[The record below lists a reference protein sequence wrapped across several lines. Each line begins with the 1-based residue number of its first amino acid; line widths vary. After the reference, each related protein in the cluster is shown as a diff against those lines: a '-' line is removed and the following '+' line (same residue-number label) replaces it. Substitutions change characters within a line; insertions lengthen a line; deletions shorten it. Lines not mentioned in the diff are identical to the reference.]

1 VSALASDGRDSG
13 DRWQLYRVPLA
24 ILQARR
30 PEEVLPLIGEI
41 SRQTQAGRVAVG
53 WIAYEAAP
61 AFDPAL
67 VVRPPGPVPLA
78 WFAIFAGG
86 EEACAPPMPG
96 TAAAY
101 EPAWRGAPTPELYRR
116 AVARIHGHIAAGDT
130 YQVNYTYRLRAPWAG
145 DPGERFAALARAQR
159 SRYAAWIDAGE
170 FAVLSAS
177 PELCFRLEGDL
188 LTCRPMKGTAAR
200 GPSAAEDRR
209 QAADLRASEK
219 ERAENVMIVDMVRN
233 DLGRIARPGTVCVPR
248 LWQTER
254 YPTLWQMTSTVTAE
268 TGAPLDEILRALFP
282 SASITG
288 APKVRTM
295 QLIAELERTPRGI
308 YTGCVGVLGPGRRG
322 WMNVAIRTLVVDR
335 RRAQAEYGTGSGIV
349 WDARA
354 AAEFDECRT
363 KTLVLGGAP
372 PPFQLIETLA
382 WDPGTGLLLL
392 ERHLNRLA
400 ASAEYFG
407 FVCDV
412 GVVRRRL
419 AEATRGLRRPHRVR
433 LLLDE
438 RGGIAIA
445 LFPLALRAVT
455 LADRPPA
462 GRRRAVLPVALARG
476 TVRRRDPFLHHK
488 TTRRG
493 VYENAVAGQP
503 GLDEVILHNEEGEIT
518 EATIANVVVRDAKG
532 WWTPPVESG
541 LLAGTFRAEL
551 LERGAICEKPLTAAD
566 LRAAKEI
573 WLISSV
579 RGWRRCRL
587 VDEPAALT
595 LPPAGR
601 IIRQARKARSP
612 ERAVRAG
619 RS

>member
-1 VSALASDGRDSG
+1 MGAGARRRGEAGRAAGHRHPVFALASDGG
-13 DRWQLYRVPLA
+13 DHGNGWLSYRKPLG
-24 ILQARR
+24 ILQAERTQD
-30 PEEVLPLIGEI
+30 VLPLIAEI
-41 SRQTQAGRVAVG
+41 DRQMQAGRVAVG

-61 AFDPAL
+61 AFDPAF
-67 VVRPPGPVPLA
+67 VVRPAGPVPLA
-78 WFAIFAGG
+78 WFAVFAGG
-86 EEACAPPMPG
+86 AAVDAPQVPG

-101 EPAWRGAPTPELYRR
+101 DPAWRGAPTPALYRR
-116 AVARIHGHIAAGDT
+116 AVTRIHGHIAAGDT

-145 DPGERFAALARAQR
+145 DPGARFAALARAQC
-159 SRYAAWIDAGE
+159 SPYAALVDAGR

-200 GPSAAEDRR
+200 GTSADEDRR
-209 QAADLRASEK
+209 QAAELRASEK

-233 DLGRIARPGTVCVPR
+233 DLGRIARPGTVRVPR

-268 TGAPLDEILRALFP
+268 TAAPLEGILGALFP

-288 APKVRTM
+288 APKIRTM
-295 QLIAELERTPRGI
+295 QIIAELERTPRGV

-335 RRAQAEYGTGSGIV
+335 RRAEAEYGTGSGIV

-354 AAEFDECRT
+354 AAEYDECRT
-363 KTLVLGGAP
+363 KTLVLGGVP
-372 PPFQLIETLA
+372 PPFELIETLA
-382 WDPGTGLLLL
+382 WLPGKGLLLL
-392 ERHLNRLA
+392 ERHLARLA

-407 FVCDV
+407 FVCDARA
-412 GVVRRRL
+412 VRRRL
-419 AEATRGLRRPHRVR
+419 AAATRGLRRPHRVR

-438 RGGIAIA
+438 RGGIEVGVA
-445 LFPLALRAVT
+445 PLSLRTVVLT
-455 LADRPPA
+455 DRPPP
-462 GRRRAVLPVALARG
+462 GRSRTLLRVALAREP
-476 TVRRRDPFLHHK
+476 VRCRDPFLHHK

-493 VYENAVAGQP
+493 VYESAAADSP
-503 GLDEVILHNEEGEIT
+503 GAAEVILHNEQGEVT
-518 EATIANVVVRDAKG
+518 EATIANVVVRDAEG
-532 WWTPPVESG
+532 WWTPPLESG

-551 LERGAICEKPLTAAD
+551 LERDAIRERLITIEELCTARE
-566 LRAAKEI
+566 L

-587 VDEPAALT
+587 AEEA
-595 LPPAGR
+595 
-601 IIRQARKARSP
+601 
-612 ERAVRAG
+612 
-619 RS
+619 